1 MKVSKN
7 SPCPCGSGQKYKKC
21 CERYHKGLV
30 AKSAVELMKSRY
42 SAFAVGDINYI
53 IKTSTFQK
61 DFDELKRFSQSCEFK
76 KLEILDSFE
85 EDEKAFVV
93 FKVSVFCKEADN
105 SFIEKSFFIKKKS
118 RWFYDSG
125 EILDES

>member
-1 MKVSKN
+1 MKFSKN

-61 DFDELKRFSQSCEFK
+61 DFDELRSFSKSCEFK
-76 KLEILDSFE
+76 KLEILDFK
-85 EDEKAFVV
+85 EDEKEAFVI
-93 FKVSVFCKEADN
+93 FKVSVFCGGVDS
-105 SFIEKSFFIKKKS
+105 SFSEKSFFVKKDGK
-118 RWFYDSG
+118 WFYDSG
-125 EILDES
+125 KILDEG